1 VAFTLPP
8 SSSMTSRPSSQ
19 QPGTTCLP
27 SSESRDV
34 SILLGLGDGT
44 FGQQVRYAARKA
56 RDSVAVGHFNSDAVQ
71 NLAVANSNSDD
82 VSILVGRGNGG
93 GNLPPGVNLANAVAS
108 PPEDTETSAGVK
120 VADIVVTDDGVGTK
134 ALGLSGPDAALFEV
148 VGDDELHLKVG
159 ATFDY
164 ETSPVLDVVSDVGV
178 DKSDGTTIGDI
189 VINGSLGTLNA
200 RTADPLGDLAATR
213 TIRRIYLDDVPDG
226 HHITIGPADRPID
239 TVTLRFDRVANL
251 VIDSETPIRSL
262 VATDWQDSDATP
274 DRVETPWMGSLCIRG
289 SRRDG
294 LSGYLT
300 ANVALDRVGAR
311 PYTLTNARTAG
322 ALRSAERTIT
332 GEVGSTR
339 ADDAT
344 GWTLDVNSEVRSLSI
359 EKGHLLGWRLHR
371 GRLDRLPEDHRCPK
385 TGLRITA
392 ISPPT
397 MSTATYGLTR
407 ASARV
412 SRSSASRTTPSF
424 TTTAGSG
431 SCEPT
436 AKP

>member
-1 VAFTLPP
+1 
-8 SSSMTSRPSSQ
+8 MTSRPSSQ

-71 NLAVANSNSDD
+71 NLAVAN
-82 VSILVGRGNGG
+82 
-93 GNLPPGVNLANAVAS
+93 AVAS

-159 ATFDY
+159 ATSDY

-300 ANVALDRVGAR
+300 ADVALDRVGAR

-359 EKGHLLGWRLHR
+359 EKVSGNTQVDAEGPIRS
-371 GRLDRLPEDHRCPK
+371 
-385 TGLRITA
+385 LRA
-392 ISPPT
+392 ISWDGG
-397 MSTATYGLTR
+397 SIEADWIAYL
-407 ASARV
+407 
-412 SRSSASRTTPSF
+412 RTTGARRP
-424 TTTAGSG
+424 GCG
-431 SCEPT
+431 
-436 AKP
+436 